1 LVKRIVGGLI
11 EKQKYFLQLNYIF
24 KRGEM
29 LFVLSSALIY
39 AYQLYSPIEY
49 KPIINV
55 LMHLLFIS
63 IISFFD
69 IKDAYL
75 AQMKNKK
82 RFLPLQCFFLLFY
95 YYISHY
101 TPTLV
106 FSFKIID
113 IVHVLSNNFNIKK
126 YNKYFGNYEIF

>member
-1 LVKRIVGGLI
+1 
-11 EKQKYFLQLNYIF
+11 
-24 KRGEM
+24 M
-29 LFVLSSALIY
+29 LFVISSALIY
-39 AYQLYSPIEY
+39 AYKLYSPNEY

-63 IISFFD
+63 IIYFFD

-82 RFLPLQCFFLLFY
+82 RFLSLHCVFILPYYFLSL
-95 YYISHY
+95 YI
-101 TPTLV
+101 PTLI

-113 IVHVLSNNFNIKK
+113 ISYVLTNNFNLKK
-126 YNKYFGNYEIF
+126 YNKYFGGYEVL

>member
-1 LVKRIVGGLI
+1 
-11 EKQKYFLQLNYIF
+11 
-24 KRGEM
+24 M

-39 AYQLYSPIEY
+39 SYQLYSPIEY

-55 LMHLLFIS
+55 LMHVLFIS

-95 YYISHY
+95 YYTSRY

-106 FSFKIID
+106 FSFKILD
-113 IVHVLSNNFNIKK
+113 IVHLLSNHFNIKK